1 MRATDRL
8 ISPLR
13 RTLAALTAM
22 LGLSAALFA
31 QAPPAKILVD
41 DVIPQGNRYIPPQK
55 IISLIKT
62 RPGVEYS
69 DDKSTLYDRGNCAN
83 KADGSWIVMGPD
95 GYKAFEVDC
104 RTIAS
109 TAVRRKY
116 VARPVYVLQM
126 HCTGLDKENW
136 QQRLSIFLGKGDM
149 LVVEGRR

>member
-1 MRATDRL
+1 MM
-8 ISPLR
+8 P
-13 RTLAALTAM
+13 TASASAGRVKLPPEL
-22 LGLSAALFA
+22 LG
-31 QAPPAKILVD
+31 
-41 DVIPQGNRYIPPQK
+41 
-55 IISLIKT
+55 T
-62 RPGVEYS
+62 WCVEYS